1 MTNGIFSPQGKF
13 DGSKEAI
20 VKDLKNVVADADA
33 MISNV
38 AQTTADEFAQA
49 RSRLEA
55 SLSHAKSRFVEA
67 GTAVSGRARFAADQT
82 DIFVREN
89 PWKMLGIAAA
99 AGLVIGAIL
108 SRR

>member
-1 MTNGIFSPQGKF
+1 MSNGIFSSQSSF
-13 DGSKEAI
+13 DDNKQAI

-49 RSRLEA
+49 RTRLEA
-55 SLSHAKSRFVEA
+55 SLTNAKSRIVEA
-67 GTAVSGRARFAADQT
+67 GTAVSDRARFAADQT
-82 DIFVREN
+82 DVFVREN

-99 AGLVIGAIL
+99 AGVIIGAIL